1 MKTQLHSDKIIQHN
15 FDKVLSISGIEI
27 KVKEMILKAFMVA
40 KDKRILYQQ
49 IVSFVE
55 NEIKKIKLD
64 DIEKYK
70 KSIDY
75 WTKFWIS
82 KYYNDYSNILMLAL
96 IQIERTGAKTDGMI
110 KYTSTGK
117 KLPVPFK
124 IIDFME
130 TKQSQLKEYPL
141 ASSKVANYY
150 QEFKNVTESFIQNG
164 FKEMPE
170 LVNGKIVH
178 GRTLFAKTER
188 QVRFEYHQEQLAE
201 LRAKGVQ
208 LVWINSHAN
217 CSKRCEKFQGKLYSL
232 NGTHG
237 YTVEGYQYKPIEKA
251 IDVYVFTK
259 SGTVWKNG
267 LFGFNCRHRMI
278 PYVQGSIAPATIPA
292 AVIEKQRKIDSI
304 QRQMERQI
312 FEMRKEA
319 YLLRSVPS
327 SSFCLRKAKMLEKKA
342 TSLFKD
348 YVSFSK
354 ANKRVWYPERC
365 RISLY

>member
-82 KYYNDYSNILMLAL
+82 KYYSDYSNLLMLAL
-96 IQIERTGAKTDGMI
+96 IQIERTGTKTDGMT
-110 KYTSTGK
+110 KYTPSGK
-117 KLPVPFK
+117 TMPVPYK

-150 QEFKNVTESFIQNG
+150 QEFKNATESFVHNG

-188 QVRFEYHQEQLAE
+188 QVRFEYHQEQLAQ

-232 NGTHG
+232 NNSSGT
-237 YTVEGYQYKPIEKA
+237 TEEGYSYVPIETA
-251 IDVYVFTK
+251 INVYVTTK

-278 PYVQGSIAPATIPA
+278 PYIRGSLAPKMIPA
-292 AVIEKQRKIDSI
+292 SIIDKQRKIDLI
-304 QRQMERQI
+304 QRQMERKI
-312 FEMRKEA
+312 FNMKKEA
-319 YLLRSVPS
+319 YLLRSA
-327 SSFCLRKAKMLEKKA
+327 SFNLQKAKLLEKRA
-342 TSLFKD
+342 TSLFKE